1 MARKSAD
8 TFSGLDVKRAE
19 ALADFEATSFV
30 KFDIAN
36 IVYAAQDDGTRAA
49 IDKIEETLRN
59 YATATINVKVGRL
72 MQMLDIEE
80 QVLHHN
86 LHYLAVEI
94 CKDLGLV
101 DIQVGNFRFDESC
114 VMCGGDV

>member
-8 TFSGLDVKRAE
+8 TFNPKTAKTEE

-36 IVYAAQDDGTRAA
+36 QVYAVQDDGTRAA
-49 IDKIEETLRN
+49 IDKIEETLRS
-59 YATATINVKVGRL
+59 YATATINVKIGRS
-72 MQMLDIEE
+72 MQSLDIEE
-80 QVLHHN
+80 LTLHHN

-101 DIQVGNFRFDESC
+101 DIQVGNFKFDESC